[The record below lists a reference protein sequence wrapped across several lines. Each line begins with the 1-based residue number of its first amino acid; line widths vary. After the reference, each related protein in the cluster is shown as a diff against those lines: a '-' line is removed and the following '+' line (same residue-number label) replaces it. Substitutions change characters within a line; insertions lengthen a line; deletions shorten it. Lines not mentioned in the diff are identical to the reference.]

1 MSSNRV
7 SATVNEEVIMTQTA
21 NGKKASGNDGGKK
34 PPSLNGENRPSSIG
48 SNGSA
53 PPSPDGSNG
62 SSAPGR
68 GADGRFTMENIGG
81 PGNPYARRVAALRQA
96 ALEGITPDDM
106 RSIMTKLAALAK
118 DGDVAAAKIV
128 LSYAIGKPAEAPNP
142 DRLDVE
148 EWKGFKETAPM
159 LTEASGLMTPHASLP
174 VEMVRYARDARTHTC
189 ADMIRTTLL
198 APEQDLPAL
207 FGQWKRAG
215 AKRNPGRRPAD
226 AKADWQPVP

>member
-1 MSSNRV
+1 MV
-7 SATVNEEVIMTQTA
+7 MAQTVNCEKSQA
-21 NGKKASGNDGGKK
+21 NGTVKTTR
-34 PPSLNGENRPSSIG
+34 PPSPNGPNGPSPNG
-48 SNGSA
+48 SNGSTA
-53 PPSPDGSNG
+53 AGK
-62 SSAPGR
+62 A
-68 GADGRFTMENIGG
+68 ADGRFAKGNLGG
-81 PGNPYARRVAALRQA
+81 PGNPFARRVAALRQA
-96 ALEGITPDDM
+96 ALEGVTPDDM
-106 RSIMTKLAALAK
+106 RTIMTKLTALARE
-118 DGDVAAAKIV
+118 GDVAAAKVV

-174 VEMVRYARDARTHTC
+174 VEMVRYARDARTRTC

-215 AKRNPGRRPAD
+215 AKKERQIRGAGR
-226 AKADWQPVP
+226 

>member
-1 MSSNRV
+1 
-7 SATVNEEVIMTQTA
+7 MTETLNCEKSQA
-21 NGKKASGNDGGKK
+21 NGAGKAG
-34 PPSLNGENRPSSIG
+34 PRPSPNGSNRPSAVG

-53 PPSPDGSNG
+53 V
-62 SSAPGR
+62 PGR
-68 GADGRFTMENIGG
+68 GQDGRFAKGNLGG
-81 PGNPYARRVAALRQA
+81 PGNPFARRVAALRQA
-96 ALEGITPDDM
+96 ALEGVTPDDM
-106 RSIMTKLAALAK
+106 RSIMSKLTALARE
-118 DGDVAAAKIV
+118 GDVAAAKVV

-148 EWKGFKETAPM
+148 EWNGFKETAPM

-174 VEMVRYARDARTHTC
+174 VEMVRYARDARTRTC

-215 AKRNPGRRPAD
+215 KKIRGTGRRPAD
-226 AKADWQPVP
+226 A